1 MVVVVVVVAFV
12 VRREYPRRPQQRFP
26 WVCLW
31 PLKYDVHLC
40 TEHVLDRRERAKTT
54 THQRRRHM
62 DMYIYIY
69 IESEGKGEDTEQNRT
84 KSVHLAGP
92 GAMMNSLMD
101 KSLINLYCL

>member
-1 MVVVVVVVAFV
+1 
-12 VRREYPRRPQQRFP
+12 
-26 WVCLW
+26 
-31 PLKYDVHLC
+31 
-40 TEHVLDRRERAKTT
+40 
-54 THQRRRHM
+54 M

-84 KSVHLAGP
+84 TSVYLAGP